1 MGIKQWWQKVKN
13 EKKRKELI
21 QAAQKLE
28 SKADPS
34 LPKKTLPK
42 NRAVKQEIIGVEKKW
57 GFVKLESSIYLIEK
71 RLSKSVQKPN
81 KSNR

>member
-21 QAAQKLE
+21 QASQKLE

-34 LPKKTLPK
+34 IPKKTLPK
-42 NRAVKQEIIGVEKKW
+42 NRAVK
-57 GFVKLESSIYLIEK
+57 
-71 RLSKSVQKPN
+71 
-81 KSNR
+81 

>member
-28 SKADPS
+28 NKADPS

-42 NRAVKQEIIGVEKKW
+42 NRAVKQEMIGKEKKW
-57 GFVKLESSIYLIEK
+57 GFVKLESSVYLIEK
-71 RLSKSVQKPN
+71 RLSKSVKKPN
-81 KSNR
+81 NYNR

>member
-42 NRAVKQEIIGVEKKW
+42 NRAVKQGIIGVKKKRKP
-57 GFVKLESSIYLIEK
+57 VKLGKFGLFHRETIK
-71 RLSKSVQKPN
+71 
-81 KSNR
+81 

>member
-1 MGIKQWWQKVKN
+1 MEMKQCWQKIKN
-13 EKKRKELI
+13 EKKRKKLV

-42 NRAVKQEIIGVEKKW
+42 NRAVKQEMIGEKKKRRL
-57 GFVKLESSIYLIEK
+57 VKLGKFGVFHRETIE
-71 RLSKSVQKPN
+71 
-81 KSNR
+81 

>member
-42 NRAVKQEIIGVEKKW
+42 NRAKKQEIIGVEKKREL
-57 GFVKLESSIYLIEK
+57 VKLGKFGGFHRGTTE
-71 RLSKSVQKPN
+71 
-81 KSNR
+81 

>member
-28 SKADPS
+28 NKGS
-34 LPKKTLPK
+34 LS
-42 NRAVKQEIIGVEKKW
+42 N
-57 GFVKLESSIYLIEK
+57 
-71 RLSKSVQKPN
+71 SVDEEF
-81 KSNR
+81 

>member
-28 SKADPS
+28 NKADPS

-42 NRAVKQEIIGVEKKW
+42 NRAVKQEMIGKEKKRRL
-57 GFVKLESSIYLIEK
+57 VKLGKFGVFHRETIE
-71 RLSKSVQKPN
+71 
-81 KSNR
+81 

>member
-42 NRAVKQEIIGVEKKW
+42 NRAVKQEIIEVEKKW
-57 GFVKLESSIYLIEK
+57 GFVKLESSINLIEK
-71 RLSKSVQKPN
+71 RFSKSVQKPN

>member
-28 SKADPS
+28 NKADPS

-42 NRAVKQEIIGVEKKW
+42 NRAVKQEIIEVEKKW
-57 GFVKLESSIYLIEK
+57 GLVKLESSMYLIEK

-81 KSNR
+81 NSNR

>member
-1 MGIKQWWQKVKN
+1 MGMKQWWQKVKN
-13 EKKRKELI
+13 KKKRKELI

-42 NRAVKQEIIGVEKKW
+42 NRAVKQEIIEVEKKR
-57 GFVKLESSIYLIEK
+57 GLVKLGKFGVFHRGTIE
-71 RLSKSVQKPN
+71 
-81 KSNR
+81 

>member
-1 MGIKQWWQKVKN
+1 MGIKKWWQKVKN

-34 LPKKTLPK
+34 IPKKTLPK
-42 NRAVKQEIIGVEKKW
+42 NRAVKQEIIGEEKKR
-57 GFVKLESSIYLIEK
+57 GLVKLGKFGVFHRGTIE
-71 RLSKSVQKPN
+71 
-81 KSNR
+81 

>member
-21 QAAQKLE
+21 RAAQKLE

-34 LPKKTLPK
+34 IPKKTLPK
-42 NRAVKQEIIGVEKKW
+42 NRAVKQEIIGVEKKLEL
-57 GFVKLESSIYLIEK
+57 VKLGKFYVSHRETIE
-71 RLSKSVQKPN
+71 
-81 KSNR
+81 